1 LLRTLIVDR
10 DWLAHYFGRQGA
22 AVMELK
28 MKLGDYLVA
37 YLKKIGVSHLFGIP
51 GDLVINLFFKFGRA
65 RALKVITL
73 SHEPGVGFAAD
84 GYARAT
90 GRIGAI
96 CVTYGAGGHNM
107 VNPVAA
113 SFSERVP
120 ILVISGGPGEEEC
133 KLGVLIHHQAREIES
148 QLHIYREVT
157 CAAKLINDPLRA
169 AAEIDEVIR
178 AIWLNQQ
185 PGYLEIHRDMVER
198 EIPVPKE
205 IVSWNGE
212 LPHLQSDR
220 RKLDEAVRDTAER
233 LSRAQ
238 RPLVLVGIE
247 AYRFKAAS
255 EIVKL
260 VEKMGVPCCTSV
272 LAKGAFPMNHP
283 LFMGVYAGAI
293 SPPPI
298 RARVEQADLI
308 IGLGMFLTDIEMG
321 GSQPPEAL
329 RHRSIWAVEN
339 RVNVSFHTYTDIT
352 LRDFVRALLRAELK
366 RHREKIVYSDN
377 LPPTRAPAHRPV
389 RVADV
394 LREIN
399 HFLARQK
406 KFLVVAESGDSL
418 FGGIDIK
425 VGNDGLYLAQGFYAS
440 MGFAVPGALGAQ
452 IGTGL
457 RPLILTGDGGFQMTG
472 VEIAHAPRYRLNPI
486 VVLLNNG
493 GWGIFRPVVKRQD
506 LLALPSWRYAELA
519 RLWGGHGFRV
529 ETVAQ
534 LRRGLEQAAESPTF
548 TIIEVMIGARDLS
561 PLSVKYIRAS
571 AKKAQLKTR
580 T

>member
-1 LLRTLIVDR
+1 MVTRVR
-10 DWLAHYFGRQGA
+10 PA
-22 AVMELK
+22 A
-28 MKLGDYLVA
+28 
-37 YLKKIGVSHLFGIP
+37 SC
-51 GDLVINLFFKFGRA
+51 
-65 RALKVITL
+65 
-73 SHEPGVGFAAD
+73 
-84 GYARAT
+84 
-90 GRIGAI
+90 AI

-493 GWGIFRPVVKRQD
+493 GWGIFRPVKICSRF
-506 LLALPSWRYAELA
+506 LPGATPNS
-519 RLWGGHGFRV
+519 RV
-529 ETVAQ
+529 SGAATVF
-534 LRRGLEQAAESPTF
+534 E
-548 TIIEVMIGARDLS
+548 
-561 PLSVKYIRAS
+561 
-571 AKKAQLKTR
+571 
-580 T
+580 

>member
-1 LLRTLIVDR
+1 
-10 DWLAHYFGRQGA
+10 
-22 AVMELK
+22 MEPK

-65 RALKVITL
+65 HALKVITL

-120 ILVISGGPGEEEC
+120 VLVISGGPGEEEC

-169 AAEIDEVIR
+169 AAQIDEVIR
-178 AIWLNQQ
+178 SIWLNQQ
-185 PGYLEIHRDMVER
+185 PGYLEIHRDMVEC

-247 AYRFKAAS
+247 AYRFKAAR

-272 LAKGAFPMNHP
+272 LAKGAFPMSHP

-321 GSQPPEAL
+321 GRQPPEAL

-352 LRDFVRALLRAELK
+352 LRDFVHALLRVELK
-366 RHREKIVYSDN
+366 RHRENVVYSDN
-377 LPPTRAPAHRPV
+377 LPAPRTAPNRPV

-399 HFLARQK
+399 YFLARQK

-519 RLWGGHGFRV
+519 RLWGGRGFRV
-529 ETVAQ
+529 ETAAQ
-534 LRRGLEQAAESPTF
+534 LRRALEQAAKSPTF
-548 TIIEVMIGARDLS
+548 TIVEVMIGPRDLS
-561 PLSVKYIRAS
+561 PISVKYIRAS

>member
-1 LLRTLIVDR
+1 
-10 DWLAHYFGRQGA
+10 
-22 AVMELK
+22 
-28 MKLGDYLVA
+28 
-37 YLKKIGVSHLFGIP
+37 
-51 GDLVINLFFKFGRA
+51 
-65 RALKVITL
+65 
-73 SHEPGVGFAAD
+73 
-84 GYARAT
+84 
-90 GRIGAI
+90 
-96 CVTYGAGGHNM
+96 M

-329 RHRSIWAVEN
+329 RHRSIWAVGEPGQ
-339 RVNVSFHTYTDIT
+339 R
-352 LRDFVRALLRAELK
+352 EL
-366 RHREKIVYSDN
+366 
-377 LPPTRAPAHRPV
+377 P
-389 RVADV
+389 
-394 LREIN
+394 
-399 HFLARQK
+399 
-406 KFLVVAESGDSL
+406 
-418 FGGIDIK
+418 
-425 VGNDGLYLAQGFYAS
+425 YLHGH
-440 MGFAVPGALGAQ
+440 
-452 IGTGL
+452 
-457 RPLILTGDGGFQMTG
+457 
-472 VEIAHAPRYRLNPI
+472 HAPR
-486 VVLLNNG
+486 
-493 GWGIFRPVVKRQD
+493 FR
-506 LLALPSWRYAELA
+506 A
-519 RLWGGHGFRV
+519 RLAPRRAQAPPGKNRV
-529 ETVAQ
+529 QRQPAADACPCPSS
-534 LRRGLEQAAESPTF
+534 RAGRG
-548 TIIEVMIGARDLS
+548 
-561 PLSVKYIRAS
+561 RAS
-571 AKKAQLKTR
+571 RNQSLSCAAKKVLGGGGVG
-580 T
+580 

>member
-1 LLRTLIVDR
+1 LLRTQIVDR
-10 DWLAHYFGRQGA
+10 DWPAHYFGWQGV

>member
-1 LLRTLIVDR
+1 
-10 DWLAHYFGRQGA
+10 
-22 AVMELK
+22 MEHK

-51 GDLVINLFFKFGRA
+51 GDLVINLFLKLGRP
-65 RALKVITL
+65 RGLKVITL

-120 ILVISGGPGEEEC
+120 ILVISGGPGEEER

-157 CAAKLINDPLRA
+157 CAAKHINDPLRA
-169 AAEIDEVIR
+169 AGEIDEVIR
-178 AIWLNQQ
+178 SIWLNQQ

-198 EIPVPKE
+198 EITVPKE

-212 LPHLQSDR
+212 LPHPQSDR

-238 RPLVLVGIE
+238 RPLVLIGIE
-247 AYRFKAAS
+247 AYRFKVAK

-283 LFMGVYAGAI
+283 LYMGVYVGAV
-293 SPPPI
+293 SPRPI
-298 RARVEQADLI
+298 RERVEQADLI
-308 IGLGMFLTDIEMG
+308 IGLGMFLTDIETG
-321 GSQPPEAL
+321 GGQPAEAL

-339 RVNVSFHTYTDIT
+339 RVNVSFHTYTDVT
-352 LRDFVRALLRAELK
+352 LRDFVHGLMRAEFK
-366 RHREKIVYSDN
+366 RHREKVAYSDN
-377 LPPTRAPAHRPV
+377 LANPPAAPDRRV

-399 HFLARQK
+399 HFLAQQK

-418 FGGIDIK
+418 FGGIDVK

-457 RPLILTGDGGFQMTG
+457 RPLVLTGDGGFQMTG

-493 GWGIFRPVVKRQD
+493 GWGIFRPIANRHD

-519 RLWGGHGFRV
+519 RLWSGRGFRV
-529 ETVAQ
+529 ETVGQ
-534 LRRGLEQAAESPTF
+534 LRRALDQAAKSSSF
-548 TIIEVMIGARDLS
+548 ALIEVMIGPRDLS
-561 PLSVKYIRAS
+561 PITLKYIRAS
-571 AKKAQLKTR
+571 AKKAQLKN
-580 T
+580 

>member
-1 LLRTLIVDR
+1 
-10 DWLAHYFGRQGA
+10 
-22 AVMELK
+22 MEPK

-37 YLKKIGVSHLFGIP
+37 YLKHIGVSHLFGIP

-65 RALKVITL
+65 HALKVITL

-107 VNPVAA
+107 VNPIAA

-157 CAAKLINDPLRA
+157 CAAKLIKDPLRA

-178 AIWLNQQ
+178 SIWLNQQ
-185 PGYLEIHRDMVER
+185 PGYLEIHRDMVEC

-233 LSRAQ
+233 LSRSQ

-247 AYRFKAAS
+247 AYRFKAAR

-272 LAKGAFPMNHP
+272 LAKGAFPMSHP

-321 GSQPPEAL
+321 GGQPPEAL

-352 LRDFVRALLRAELK
+352 LRDFVHALLRVELK
-366 RHREKIVYSDN
+366 RHREKVVYSDN
-377 LPPTRAPAHRPV
+377 LPAPRTAPNGPV

-493 GWGIFRPVVKRQD
+493 GWGIFRPVVKRHD

-519 RLWGGHGFRV
+519 RLWGGRGFRV
-529 ETVAQ
+529 ETAAQ
-534 LRRGLEQAAESPTF
+534 LHRALEQAAKSPTF
-548 TIIEVMIGARDLS
+548 TIVEVMIAPRDLS
-561 PLSVKYIRAS
+561 PISVKYIRAS